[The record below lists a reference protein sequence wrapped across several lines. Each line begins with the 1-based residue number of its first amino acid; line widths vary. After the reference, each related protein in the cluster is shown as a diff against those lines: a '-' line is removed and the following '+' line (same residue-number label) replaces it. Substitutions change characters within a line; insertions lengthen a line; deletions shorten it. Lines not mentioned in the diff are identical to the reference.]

1 LDAGRGF
8 GRLELGFADQE
19 RGAASR
25 ANETNCDWQD
35 GLKAFDGTKSYSV
48 GPGGWEVLGT
58 GVYYIDVCQCKDAK
72 DFAEEG
78 RFLLVGLDQG
88 SMDFRR
94 PDFYG
99 EGGES
104 STGSYVEK
112 VMGGGFCGMVS
123 VAASETRRYMARGG
137 TYRFP
142 AGLIVGEQVAG
153 GE

>member
-1 LDAGRGF
+1 MDAGRSF
-8 GRLELGFADQE
+8 GGLELGFADQE
-19 RGAASR
+19 GGAAFG

-48 GPGGWEVLGT
+48 GGGGWDILGA
-58 GVYYIDVCQCKDAK
+58 GIYYIDVCQCKDAK

-78 RFLLVGLDQG
+78 GFLLVGLDQG
-88 SMDFRR
+88 SVDFRR

-112 VMGGGFCGMVS
+112 VMVGGFCGV
-123 VAASETRRYMARGG
+123 VRIAGPETRRYMARGG

-142 AGLIVGEQVAG
+142 AGLNVGEQVAG